1 MSLWLEKPENEQLF
15 YDFLK
20 TNYTTDYIMGNF
32 DTEATKKHLL
42 AKIKEH
48 KRSAYVRK
56 FRTKLSY
63 VASGLVAIVIGFM
76 FWTKNYQE
84 ETPQLVIEDKDITLE
99 LGNGDVK
106 IIKEDGTFELT
117 NTEGKVTLKQTGNQ
131 LTYNDDLTSGELVYN
146 QLNVPYGKQITIK
159 LSDGTLVHMNAGSSL
174 KYPVEFISEEE
185 ERKVFL
191 DGEAFFEVASDES
204 APFLVQTDQINVQ
217 VLGTQFNVS
226 SYSDDA
232 STEVVLVEGS
242 VELLKNTTEKD
253 NELMVLTPGY
263 MGALKQGINEKIYV
277 EKVNTHHYTSWTK
290 GELLFRRSTL
300 QDMFKTLERHY
311 NITILNTNK
320 DWENVLFN
328 ASFKKEPIEIIL
340 SYFDEVIGM
349 DYSIKNNM
357 VIIN

>member
-1 MSLWLEKPENEQLF
+1 
-15 YDFLK
+15 
-20 TNYTTDYIMGNF
+20 MGNF
-32 DTEATKKHLL
+32 DTESTKKHLL
-42 AKIKEH
+42 TKIKEH
-48 KRSAYVRK
+48 KRYAYMRK
-56 FRTKLSY
+56 LHTQLSY
-63 VASGLVAIVIGFM
+63 VAVGLVAIVIGFI
-76 FWTKNYQE
+76 FWTKNYQIE
-84 ETPQLVIEDKDITLE
+84 PAPQLFIEDKDITLE
-99 LGNGDVK
+99 LENGDVK
-106 IIKEDGTFELT
+106 IIKEDGTFEMT
-117 NTEGKVTLKQTGNQ
+117 NNEGKVTLKQTGNQ
-131 LTYNDDLTSGELVYN
+131 LTYNNDLVSRELVYN

-174 KYPVEFISEEE
+174 KYPVEFISEEK

-204 APFLVQTDQINVQ
+204 APFLVQTEQINVQ
-217 VLGTQFNVS
+217 VLGTQFNIS
-226 SYSDDA
+226 SYPDDA
-232 STEVVLVEGS
+232 STEVVLVEGL
-242 VELLKNTTEKD
+242 VELLRNNTEKD
-253 NELMVLTPGY
+253 NKPVGLAPGY
-263 MGALKQGINEKIYV
+263 MGVLGQGINEEIYI

-300 QDMFKTLERHY
+300 HDMFKTLERHY